1 MKKENRAVNASV
13 SVRWLCVVVG
23 VVMSCAL
30 LPASTVGGKLVANN
44 TPRYV
49 ATAKNLGAE
58 DPAKVIEV
66 SIWLQLHNRSE
77 FDALTGSLYDRTS
90 PNYHHWLTNKDIAAR
105 FAPTPQEAKTVR
117 QFFTAHNL
125 HVVKTGP
132 NNFYVRARG
141 TVGDVEK
148 AFHVQL
154 NNYQVGDKT
163 IRANASDP

>member
-1 MKKENRAVNASV
+1 
-13 SVRWLCVVVG
+13 
-23 VVMSCAL
+23 MSCAL
-30 LPASTVGGKLVANN
+30 LPASAVGGKLVANN

-105 FAPTPQEAKTVR
+105 FAPAPQEAKTVR
-117 QFFTAHNL
+117 QFFAAHNL
-125 HVVKTGP
+125 H
-132 NNFYVRARG
+132 
-141 TVGDVEK
+141 
-148 AFHVQL
+148 
-154 NNYQVGDKT
+154 
-163 IRANASDP
+163 S